1 MRVIAI
7 GDIVGRPGR
16 KAIERLLPG
25 LRAEY
30 QPDLIIANAENAAGG
45 NGLTREV
52 ADELLRAG
60 IDVLTSGNHI
70 WDKKEIYSFIGDNE
84 RLLRPANYPP
94 GTPGR
99 GFCLVPLAQGQVLA
113 VINLAGRAFMPSLDC
128 PFRTADSLVTALQE
142 QATAI
147 VVDFHAEATAEKM
160 ALGWYLDG
168 RVSAVFGTHT
178 HVPTAD
184 ARLLH
189 RGTAYVTDIG
199 MTGPRDSVLGVKVEP
214 VIQKFLTQLPAKF
227 DVATGPVV
235 LQGVVIDIDNSGE
248 AKNILSLNLDGHLD
262 GE

>member
-16 KAIERLLPG
+16 KAIERLLPN

-30 QPDLIIANAENAAGG
+30 RPNLVIANAENAAGG
-45 NGLTREV
+45 NGLTREI
-52 ADELLRAG
+52 ADDLLWG
-60 IDVLTSGNHI
+60 GVDVLTSGNHI
-70 WDKKEIYSFIGDNE
+70 WDKKEIYSFIGDKE

-94 GTPGR
+94 GTPGQ
-99 GFCLVPLAQGQVLA
+99 GYCLVSLTEGQVLA

-128 PFRTADSLVTALQE
+128 PFRTADSLVTSLQE

-147 VVDFHAEATAEKM
+147 IVDFHAEATAEKI

-168 RVSAVFGTHT
+168 RVSAVYGTHT

-199 MTGPRDSVLGVKVEP
+199 MTGPRDSVLGIKVEP

-227 DVATGPVV
+227 DVAPGPVV
-235 LQGVVIDIDNSGE
+235 LQGVVIDIDANGH
-248 AKNILSLNLDGHLD
+248 AVDIFGINLVARSQD
-262 GE
+262 